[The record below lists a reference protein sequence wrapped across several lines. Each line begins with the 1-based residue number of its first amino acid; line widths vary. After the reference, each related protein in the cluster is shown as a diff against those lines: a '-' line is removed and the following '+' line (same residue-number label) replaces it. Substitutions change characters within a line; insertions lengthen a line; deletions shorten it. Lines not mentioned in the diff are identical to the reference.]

1 MTEKDYY
8 ELLEVSRDADGET
21 IKKSY
26 RRLAMKYHP
35 DRNPGD
41 KEAETKFKEINE
53 AYDVLKDSQKR
64 AAYDRYGHQAF
75 AGGAGGNPFNGFEF
89 NFGSGG
95 FSDIFADV
103 FSEFMGGGRRGGQR
117 SYAQRGEDVRYN
129 LSISLE
135 EAFSG
140 VEKEITIPS
149 TETCEDCHGH
159 GTKDGSEAP
168 ICDKCG
174 GSGRIHQQQGGFLI
188 L

>member
-64 AAYDRYGHQAF
+64 AAYDGTGIRPLPAAQAATRLTVLNSTSDLAAF
-75 AGGAGGNPFNGFEF
+75 RI
-89 NFGSGG
+89 
-95 FSDIFADV
+95 FSPTC
-103 FSEFMGGGRRGGQR
+103 SPNLWRR
-117 SYAQRGEDVRYN
+117 
-129 LSISLE
+129 
-135 EAFSG
+135 
-140 VEKEITIPS
+140 PS
-149 TETCEDCHGH
+149 RRTTLLCA
-159 GTKDGSEAP
+159 TRRRRA
-168 ICDKCG
+168 
-174 GSGRIHQQQGGFLI
+174 L
-188 L
+188 

>member
-75 AGGAGGNPFNGFEF
+75 AGGAGGNP
-89 NFGSGG
+89 
-95 FSDIFADV
+95 V
-103 FSEFMGGGRRGGQR
+103 QR
-117 SYAQRGEDVRYN
+117 
-129 LSISLE
+129 
-135 EAFSG
+135 F
-140 VEKEITIPS
+140 
-149 TETCEDCHGH
+149 
-159 GTKDGSEAP
+159 
-168 ICDKCG
+168 
-174 GSGRIHQQQGGFLI
+174 
-188 L
+188 

>member
-64 AAYDRYGHQAF
+64 AAYDRYGHQPLPA
-75 AGGAGGNPFNGFEF
+75 AQA
-89 NFGSGG
+89 
-95 FSDIFADV
+95 AT
-103 FSEFMGGGRRGGQR
+103 R
-117 SYAQRGEDVRYN
+117 STVLN
-129 LSISLE
+129 
-135 EAFSG
+135 
-140 VEKEITIPS
+140 S
-149 TETCEDCHGH
+149 T
-159 GTKDGSEAP
+159 
-168 ICDKCG
+168 
-174 GSGRIHQQQGGFLI
+174 SGRAAFRTFSPTCSPNLWAAAVAAGSALMRNAAKTCVII
-188 L
+188 